1 MENLQI
7 KIADTN
13 EYFTDLQFLHK
24 KIWGIQD
31 IDVTPTHIYS
41 AVHKNGGVMLCAY
54 IDNEPVA
61 FSFGFYGKDEED
73 RYYFYSHN
81 MGVLKEYR
89 HQGIGLLLKLELAR
103 QLLRKNVNLVKW
115 TFDPLE
121 SANAY
126 LNIHKLQAT
135 SDTYITNYYEEMQD
149 SINRGVPSD
158 RLIVQWNISGQ
169 LLENIM
175 RKKNGKEKYILADD
189 RILNR
194 IYYDS
199 ENLPQPREIPL
210 SLSLKKKEKE
220 RFFLEVPSNLHFL
233 REKSME
239 TVINW
244 RYHVRSI
251 LSACFEKE
259 YIISDAIYIKPR
271 FFYVLTPKQHT

>member
-61 FSFGFYGKDEED
+61 FSFGFYGKDEDD

-135 SDTYITNYYEEMQD
+135 SDTYITNYHETTW
-149 SINRGVPSD
+149 SRD
-158 RLIVQWNISGQ
+158 RLLGIHDMVESVGNAGVQVSEQLFSSTDENKLDISYFE
-169 LLENIM
+169 L
-175 RKKNGKEKYILADD
+175 RKNADRLSADEINGILAKISPRYSCRHVNPLTGQPINQAQRNNFSTPVEAQKSTPPFD
-189 RILNR
+189 NQAA
-194 IYYDS
+194 
-199 ENLPQPREIPL
+199 ENQTPPPINGQNSPL
-210 SLSLKKKEKE
+210 
-220 RFFLEVPSNLHFL
+220 
-233 REKSME
+233 
-239 TVINW
+239 
-244 RYHVRSI
+244 
-251 LSACFEKE
+251 
-259 YIISDAIYIKPR
+259 
-271 FFYVLTPKQHT
+271 Q